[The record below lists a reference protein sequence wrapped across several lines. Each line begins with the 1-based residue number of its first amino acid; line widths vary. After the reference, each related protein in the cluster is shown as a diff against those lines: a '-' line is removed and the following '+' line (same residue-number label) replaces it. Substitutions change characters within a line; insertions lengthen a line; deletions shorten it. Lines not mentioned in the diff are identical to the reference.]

1 MKSAIK
7 EPSLERLGEWEGKAT
22 NLLESV
28 YKKNTIVAEKLM
40 GIYMH
45 GLRTIEVSYEK
56 AINIFK
62 STSEPTELMY
72 FLAARIY
79 LISCYGRSQGPDKAL
94 ELSKKVS
101 LPQQLFIEGMVAHVK
116 DNIELARV
124 KMQKWADL
132 GFELAKSELERGL
145 DNIDYRELPTNDN
158 SENDE
163 ENGCAT
169 YVAVGIIILIVAG
182 ILIAASNTY
191 RYNCYL
197 SYWLDFTKAILLNL

>member
-1 MKSAIK
+1 M
-7 EPSLERLGEWEGKAT
+7 
-22 NLLESV
+22 V
-28 YKKNTIVAEKLM
+28 D
-40 GIYMH
+40 
-45 GLRTIEVSYEK
+45 
-56 AINIFK
+56 
-62 STSEPTELMY
+62 
-72 FLAARIY
+72 
-79 LISCYGRSQGPDKAL
+79 QGPDKAL

-124 KMQKWADL
+124 KMQKSADL

-169 YVAVGIIILIVAG
+169 YVAVGIIILIIAG
-182 ILIAASNTY
+182 ILIA
-191 RYNCYL
+191 L
-197 SYWLDFTKAILLNL
+197 PQILIGIIVILVIGWILRKLFS